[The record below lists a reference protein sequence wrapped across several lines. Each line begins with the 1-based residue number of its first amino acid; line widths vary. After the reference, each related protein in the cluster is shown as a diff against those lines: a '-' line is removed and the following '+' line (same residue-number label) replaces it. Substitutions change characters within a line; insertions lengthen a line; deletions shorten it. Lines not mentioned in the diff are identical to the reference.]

1 MDLNSI
7 LDNIAN
13 QHGVAPFGYS
23 EESAKAKLAQ
33 RERELQERINK
44 TISDTKTKQKG
55 LMYSNIPEKFR
66 EMTFAN
72 LVVNSDNQQV
82 IDHCSKYIK
91 TYHDHKK
98 GIGLI
103 GDMGVGKTTL
113 MAIMGQLLVDNYD
126 LSVYFATEEAMLD
139 EIRGTYDD
147 DSLDSPED
155 IIRRIGKS
163 DVVMIDELGQTET
176 NWGLMTLKRVI
187 DTVINNGGRL
197 FVTTNYSSNELKD
210 RWGLSNKNKTPK
222 QVLDRMAEIMNFYR
236 VNGKSFRRDSINKD
250 EQESFKR

>member
-1 MDLNSI
+1 MNIDKT
-7 LDNIAN
+7 LDNIVE
-13 QHGVAPFGYS
+13 QHKIAPFGYD
-23 EESAKAKLAQ
+23 EEKAKAMLA
-33 RERELQERINK
+33 EKEKELQGRINK
-44 TISDTKTKQKG
+44 TITDNKVKQKG
-55 LMYSNIPEKFR
+55 LLYSNIPEKFR
-66 EMTFAN
+66 EMTFAD
-72 LVVNSDNQQV
+72 LVVNADNQQV
-82 IDHCSKYIK
+82 INHCSKYIK
-91 TYHDHKK
+91 TYENHRK

-113 MAIMGQLLVDNYD
+113 MAIMGQLLVDNHG

-139 EIRGTYDD
+139 EIRGAYDD

-155 IIRRIGKS
+155 IIRKIGKS

-210 RWGLSNKNKTPK
+210 RWGLSSKNKTPK
-222 QVLDRMAEIMNFYR
+222 QVLDRMAEVMNFYK
-236 VNGKSFRRDSINKD
+236 VKGKSFRRENIKKN
-250 EQESFKR
+250 EQGSVSR